1 MPYELNDD
9 EREAL
14 SDFKSDFGAKFALV
28 MLVIYL
34 IGFLWITIV

>member
-9 EREAL
+9 EEKAL
-14 SDFKSDFGAKFALV
+14 SNCDSDFSAKFALV